1 MLKKIPSENLKSKCK
16 MDKTIIIKDNSTLK
30 KFCNKCIKE
39 KVLAIDT
46 EFIRE
51 NTYYPILCL
60 VQIAT
65 ENFSAVID
73 PMSKINMK
81 PVWELLFNKKILK
94 VFHAGRQDIEI
105 FFNLTGEI
113 PTPLYDTQIA
123 AMFCGLG
130 DQVSYDRLVNK
141 FLGLTITKES
151 QFSNWLQRP
160 LTNNQ
165 LKYALSDV
173 IYLIKVF
180 PLIKKM
186 IKDTNRDDWVEK
198 EIQYLKNKKLYH
210 TNAKEV
216 WKKIKIKN
224 PKREVLNILKYLA
237 EWREIECKKRDI
249 PRNRL
254 IRDEILVTI
263 SQLKP
268 GDIFSIKNIRGMPKV
283 LSDDNLKNIL
293 ELIKISQ
300 NIHSSKWPEIP
311 KYSKKPKVNKG
322 SLDLLKLLLSYCSEK
337 SGLAEKL
344 IADADELRSI
354 LDGKKEN
361 LKVFNGWRNDVFG
374 KFVRLMLKGKI
385 AFTIEDN
392 KIKKLEF

>member
-1 MLKKIPSENLKSKCK
+1 
-16 MDKTIIIKDNSTLK
+16 MDKVNIINDNNTLK

-60 VQIAT
+60 VQIASDS
-65 ENFSAVID
+65 FSAVID
-73 PMSKINMK
+73 PLSEIDME
-81 PVWELLFNKKILK
+81 PVWAILSNEKILK
-94 VFHAGRQDIEI
+94 VFHAGRQDLEI
-105 FFNLTGEI
+105 FFNLTGKI
-113 PTPLYDTQIA
+113 PKPIYDTQIA

-141 FLGLTITKES
+141 FLGLNISKES

-160 LTNNQ
+160 LTNKQ
-165 LKYALSDV
+165 LQYALSDV
-173 IYLIKVF
+173 NYLIKIF
-180 PLIKKM
+180 PLIKKT
-186 IKDTNRDDWVEK
+186 IKETNRAEWVEK
-198 EIQYLKNKKLYH
+198 EFQYLTNKKIYDI
-210 TNAKEV
+210 NPNEV

-237 EWREIECKKRDI
+237 EWREIECKKRNL

-268 GDIFSIKNIRGMPKV
+268 NDIFSIKKIRGIPKI
-283 LSDDNLKNIL
+283 LCDNDLNSILKI
-293 ELIKISQ
+293 IKISDKIES
-300 NIHSSKWPEIP
+300 NKWPKIP
-311 KYSKKPKVNKG
+311 KYSKKLNVNKA
-322 SLDLLKLLLSYCSEK
+322 SLDLLKLLLSYCSQK

-344 IADADELRSI
+344 IVDADELRLI
-354 LDGKKEN
+354 LDGQMEG
-361 LKVFNGWRNDVFG
+361 LEVFKGWRNEIFG
-374 KFVRLMLKGKI
+374 KFVNLLLSGKI
-385 AFTIEDN
+385 AFTIKDN
-392 KIKKLEF
+392 KIKKIEF